1 MKLKELEYL
10 KTIGDIVI
18 SKDGLTIR
26 DSYGGEYHAIE
37 ETLEKL
43 DSLLDFKNSGAIGV
57 AFFRGADQFHILP
70 DERYMELR
78 GEAAKANEYDVYEKQ
93 LYELLKKKFEK

>member
-18 SKDGLTIR
+18 NKDGLTIR
-26 DSYGGEYHAIE
+26 DSYSGEYQAIE

-43 DSLLDFKNSGAIGV
+43 DSLLDFKKSGAIEV
-57 AFFRGADQFHILP
+57 AFFRYSDKFIIMP

-78 GEAAKANEYDVYEKQ
+78 GEVAKANEYDVYEKR